1 MYYESQTRERNEKSM
16 TFVIVTIIMIY
27 LILIFW
33 TWQSLGSIEKTKKI
47 VWILIGMFVLYL
59 VTLVVFLT
67 AKVDIEISNIEIQ
80 NSIKNII
87 IAIGTGINGIIVM
100 PQMGKIVS
108 QIKENQIEKEKLMKK
123 MIILVFIFVICV
135 IFESGYMRDTQE
147 GILKVYHSIGSER

>member
-1 MYYESQTRERNEKSM
+1 M

>member
-1 MYYESQTRERNEKSM
+1 M
-16 TFVIVTIIMIY
+16 TFLIVTIIMIY

-108 QIKENQIEKEKLMKK
+108 QIKENQIEKEKLMEK
-123 MIILVFIFVICV
+123 MIILVFIFVICL

>member
-1 MYYESQTRERNEKSM
+1 M

-80 NSIKNII
+80 
-87 IAIGTGINGIIVM
+87 
-100 PQMGKIVS
+100 
-108 QIKENQIEKEKLMKK
+108 K

>member
-1 MYYESQTRERNEKSM
+1 M

-108 QIKENQIEKEKLMKK
+108 QIKENQIEKEKLMEK
-123 MIILVFIFVICV
+123 MIILVFIFVICL

>member
-1 MYYESQTRERNEKSM
+1 M

-123 MIILVFIFVICV
+123 MIILVFIFVICL

>member
-108 QIKENQIEKEKLMKK
+108 QIKENQIEKEKLMEK
-123 MIILVFIFVICV
+123 MIILVFIFVICL

>member
-1 MYYESQTRERNEKSM
+1 M

-27 LILIFW
+27 LILICW

-108 QIKENQIEKEKLMKK
+108 QIKENQIEKEKLKLLQ
-123 MIILVFIFVICV
+123 I
-135 IFESGYMRDTQE
+135 
-147 GILKVYHSIGSER
+147 

>member
-123 MIILVFIFVICV
+123 MIILVFIFVICL